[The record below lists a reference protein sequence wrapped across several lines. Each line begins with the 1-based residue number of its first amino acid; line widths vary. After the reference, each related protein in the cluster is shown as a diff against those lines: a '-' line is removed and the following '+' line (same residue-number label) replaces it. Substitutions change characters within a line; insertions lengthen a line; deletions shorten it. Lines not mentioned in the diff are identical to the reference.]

1 MRFLLSFAWRDLRA
15 SARALWVFCACLA
28 LGVALV
34 AAGGGLFRQVGAN
47 LQADARALFGGDLEI
62 RHDRPLATDELVWVN
77 RRAEVSLLVEL
88 RTMLRTGDGRTQLV
102 ELQSADANYPLY
114 GNIEL
119 SPPGALDAALGYQ
132 AGAWGAAIDGALARR
147 LGIRPGDSIALG
159 DLQVAVRA
167 IVKRQPDRSLRA
179 DWRGPPVLVAEGA
192 LAASGLLQPGSRAA
206 YRYRIKTSDAPA
218 AWRAAVLGAFP
229 SADWTV
235 RTYNERSERMAEV
248 LGQIGSGLLLIG
260 FSALFIGGLGVF
272 NSVQAY
278 LQGKLGTLATLRAI
292 GLRDGRL
299 ATIYLCQVLML
310 AGAAS
315 AVGIVAGGALAL
327 AGTRL
332 AAETLPL
339 APALAALVE
348 PLALALLFGLLTAI
362 TFALPA
368 LGRALS
374 VSPAALFRSLD
385 GAATRIDAVWWWLTA
400 LAAATTG
407 ALVVVTMPDPRF
419 GVGFVLVVLTIL
431 AVLEGVVRLLRLAAR
446 WLIEHARLAERFE
459 LRLAVANLYRPGS
472 PLRTALLSLGSALT
486 LLVASTLVVS
496 ALLRT
501 IDETVPAHAPAL
513 VFYDVPATEVEAFRR
528 LVAQSAGMERLA
540 FAPLV
545 LGRLARING
554 SSLRDSAD
562 PRLALEARD
571 EHKLSNREGNF
582 DDVVI
587 ARGAWWPADYRGP
600 ALVAMEDREA
610 DQAGVQIGDRLQF
623 DIMGSA
629 VEAQV
634 AAIYSQRRFQSRL
647 WLEAIFSDGAL
658 DPYITRY
665 VGAAYMHPG
674 TAASAQD
681 RIAAQAPNV
690 VTVRTEALLDEAR
703 ALLTRA
709 GAGLAVVAGVTLI
722 ASLLVLASVIAAS
735 LARQVYQ
742 ASVLNVLGARI
753 AVIRRSLALEYAL
766 LALLTSVFAI
776 TAGSLLA
783 AVLLQTRLDLELAGL
798 YWTGAATAVTV
809 STCSLALGAAYLL
822 RQLRISPAQLLRSGS

>member
-1 MRFLLSFAWRDLRA
+1 
-15 SARALWVFCACLA
+15 
-28 LGVALV
+28 
-34 AAGGGLFRQVGAN
+34 
-47 LQADARALFGGDLEI
+47 
-62 RHDRPLATDELVWVN
+62 
-77 RRAEVSLLVEL
+77 
-88 RTMLRTGDGRTQLV
+88 
-102 ELQSADANYPLY
+102 
-114 GNIEL
+114 
-119 SPPGALDAALGYQ
+119 
-132 AGAWGAAIDGALARR
+132 
-147 LGIRPGDSIALG
+147 
-159 DLQVAVRA
+159 
-167 IVKRQPDRSLRA
+167 
-179 DWRGPPVLVAEGA
+179 
-192 LAASGLLQPGSRAA
+192 
-206 YRYRIKTSDAPA
+206 
-218 AWRAAVLGAFP
+218 
-229 SADWTV
+229 
-235 RTYNERSERMAEV
+235 MAEV

-278 LQGKLGTLATLRAI
+278 LQGKLGTLATLRAV

-299 ATIYLCQVLML
+299 AAIYLIQVLML

-315 AVGIVAGGALAL
+315 AVGILAGGALAL
-327 AGTRL
+327 AGTTL
-332 AAETLPL
+332 AAEALPL
-339 APALAALVE
+339 APALGALVA
-348 PLALALLFGLLTAI
+348 PLALAWLFGLLTAI

-385 GAATRIDAVWWWLTA
+385 GAATRTASGWWWLTT
-400 LAAATTG
+400 LAAATTA
-407 ALVVVTMPDPRF
+407 ALVVMTMPDPHF

-431 AVLEGVVRLLRLAAR
+431 ALLEGVVRLMRLAAR

-459 LRLAVANLYRPGS
+459 LRLAMANLYRPGS
-472 PLRTALLSLGSALT
+472 PLRTALLSLGSVLT

-501 IDETVPAHAPAL
+501 IDETVPEHAPAL
-513 VFYDVPATEVEAFRR
+513 VFYDVPAAEVEAFRS
-528 LVAQSAGMERLA
+528 LVAQSTGMERLA
-540 FAPLV
+540 LAPLV
-545 LGRLARING
+545 LGRLAQING
-554 SSLRDSAD
+554 SSLRDSTD
-562 PRLALEARD
+562 PNLALEARD

-623 DIMGSA
+623 DVMGNT
-629 VEAQV
+629 VEAEV

-647 WLEAIFSDGAL
+647 WLEAIFSDGTL

-665 VGAAYMHPG
+665 VGAAYMRPG
-674 TAASAQD
+674 TAASAQG
-681 RIAAQAPNV
+681 RIAAQAPGV
-690 VTVRTEALLDEAR
+690 VTVRTEALLNEAR
-703 ALLTRA
+703 ALLARA

-776 TAGSLLA
+776 TAGSILA

-822 RQLRISPAQLLRSGS
+822 RQLRVSPAQLLRSGS

>member
-15 SARALWVFCACLA
+15 SGRALWVFCACLA

-47 LQADARALFGGDLEI
+47 LQTDARALFGGDLEV
-62 RHDRPLATDELVWVN
+62 RHDRPLAAEELAWMN
-77 RRAEVSLLVEL
+77 RRAQVSLLVEL
-88 RTMLRTGDGRTQLV
+88 RTMLRTPDGRTQLV

-119 SPPGALDAALGYQ
+119 SPPGTLDVALGNE

-147 LGIRPGDSIALG
+147 LGIQVGDDVAIG
-159 DLQVAVRA
+159 DLRLAVRA
-167 IVKRQPDRSLRA
+167 IVQRQPDRSLRA
-179 DWRGPPVLVAEGA
+179 DWRGPPVLIAEGA
-192 LAASGLLQPGSRAA
+192 LAASKLLQPGSRAA
-206 YRYRIKTSDAPA
+206 YRYRIKTSEAPA
-218 AWRAAVLGAFP
+218 TWRVAVLRAFP
-229 SADWTV
+229 GADWEV
-235 RTYNERSERMAEV
+235 RTYSERSERMAEV

-278 LQGKLGTLATLRAI
+278 LQGKLGTLATLRAV

-299 ATIYLCQVLML
+299 AAIYICQVLML

-315 AVGIVAGGALAL
+315 AVGILAGGALAL
-327 AGTRL
+327 AGTRV

-339 APALAALVE
+339 APALEALVA
-348 PLALALLFGLLTAI
+348 PLALAWLFGVLTAI

-385 GAATRIDAVWWWLTA
+385 GAATRTASGWWWLTA
-400 LAAATTG
+400 LAAATTA
-407 ALVVVTMPDPRF
+407 ALVVVAMPDPRF
-419 GVGFVLVVLTIL
+419 GVGFILVVLMIL
-431 AVLEGVVRLLRLAAR
+431 ALLEGVVRLLRLAAR

-459 LRLAVANLYRPGS
+459 LRLAVANLYRTGS

-501 IDETVPAHAPAL
+501 IDETVPEHAPAL
-513 VFYDVPATEVEAFRR
+513 VFYDVPAAEVEAFRS
-528 LVAQSAGMERLA
+528 LVAQSPGMERLA
-540 FAPLV
+540 LAPLV

-554 SSLRDSAD
+554 SALRDSVD
-562 PRLALEARD
+562 PNLALEARD

-600 ALVAMEDREA
+600 PLVAMEDREA
-610 DQAGVQIGDRLQF
+610 DQAGVKIGDRLQF
-623 DIMGSA
+623 DILGNA
-629 VEAQV
+629 VDAEV

-665 VGAAYMHPG
+665 VGAAYMRPG
-674 TAASAQD
+674 TTASAQD
-681 RIAAQAPNV
+681 RIATQAPSV
-690 VTVRTEALLDEAR
+690 VTVRTEALLNEAR
-703 ALLTRA
+703 ALLARA

-766 LALLTSVFAI
+766 LALLTSLFAI
-776 TAGSLLA
+776 TAGSVLA

-798 YWTGAATAVTV
+798 YWTGAATALTV